1 MSYAGTGEV
10 QLKSYLVRSS
20 TPGPNEK
27 VLKYLDGMS
36 RESAETPPQSQ
47 VEDDEYTQDKVPSR
61 SGVYSPKSQN
71 GQLLQDLAA
80 SPVSYE
86 QNIAGRQLDEDDVG
100 SDVQQRSETPLPVR
114 EPGPHDPPGPHY
126 ESYGSSFGNFG
137 QLPPDDYPPQT
148 PYGYGNWNPAWT
160 DGSKTETPWNA
171 GAAPNLA
178 PLPESVSSPRVASVA
193 INVESP
199 SSKETRLHGSTPSRA
214 SQKAP
219 SSPASA
225 KTASRPPSKAPT
237 KVSEPDGR
245 PLSPISLKSRSS
257 NPKTRTTDKGTVYP
271 PLPES
276 RVGEDEYD
284 VPTTPRARSKAPS
297 VAPSDSLS
305 QIHHKRARKEKEAA
319 NVNGSQPP
327 VNEATFSPRSA
338 QQILYN
344 GNSRAM
350 SPGGAYSQ
358 TSRPFSPYKYGP
370 TASDLLDSAIRGRA
384 MVIPEE
390 PEKASTATPSKAP
403 SSKAPTHVSKPPS
416 AAPSHR
422 SKHSESRTASKA
434 PSKVPSAAPSHNTV
448 RSQSSRQSTQR
459 EGNATPVPVPSR
471 VKSPD
476 TEELNQEEARIVEQ
490 ALASTSRTPRTSYY
504 TPSVL
509 DAEVAQSSFH
519 DMELC
524 ILLHQLKNPA
534 THDLVRK
541 VVLKAVKQRMKK
553 LSMKYDNESI
563 KEYQRSHH
571 HNHDPTAILGAA
583 TAEDNSDEPP
593 KWAADLKREIL
604 LMQQRIE
611 SLGPKIE
618 NLMPQPPQS
627 YDEASRFYDGGD
639 DDDTHTPVT
648 QTVNIHTQATGTM
661 AESLY
666 QTEIMTEDVP
676 PGHHLDQGD
685 FEEED
690 GEMTEASRPGF
701 PATDQTRTPPNYDL
715 GEMRDDSPG
724 QQYLEEELYKLRQR
738 PSAAGAQ
745 ETTWDVRRS
754 DIEEE
759 EDYDDR
765 ETVPAVAPT
774 IPGTETGDFEPAH
787 PPSPPLPPIPDEVP
801 HNSVSSVQQQPYDD
815 YHNSLPPWQRI
826 HQKLLDWAIIWR
838 ISELDEALNSTTR
851 GHQVNEVAL
860 SIWAT
865 QTYKRY
871 VRSRMTDSPQGV
883 VDRLFVPPTMADAIS
898 TAVFNG
904 RHGDACRMLREL
916 WGPFGLQGMPRLLVV
931 LAKHRSDEDHWV
943 VHRFSLPD
951 GALTT
956 YDSYPERTLPDG
968 RPLGWWFAIR
978 VAWPNAIYPSPDHL
992 MQKMVRLHRPMQ
1004 LAIDNSVAA
1013 AGIWRNILMGSRAER
1028 SLDLERLRDLINT
1041 EVKSLRQRK
1050 LMGKLSINAPR
1061 PAWEDMS

>member
-1 MSYAGTGEV
+1 MSYAGTGDA
-10 QLKSYLVRSS
+10 QLKTYLVRST
-20 TPGPNEK
+20 TPGPSEK

-36 RESAETPPQSQ
+36 RESVETPQESNVDP
-47 VEDDEYTQDKVPSR
+47 DDYNEPMAKTPSR
-61 SGVYSPKSQN
+61 NGIYSPKSQN
-71 GQLLQDLAA
+71 GQILQDLAN

-86 QNIAGRQLDEDDVG
+86 QLSAGRPLEDDGDDIG

-126 ESYGSSFGNFG
+126 ESYGSSFGNMG
-137 QLPPDDYPPQT
+137 VLPPEDYPSHNA
-148 PYGYGNWNPAWT
+148 YGYSTWNPAWT
-160 DGSKTETPWNA
+160 DGSRTETPWNA
-171 GAAPNLA
+171 HPGNVANLT
-178 PLPESVSSPRVASVA
+178 PLPESVASPRVASVA
-193 INVESP
+193 ISVESP
-199 SSKETRLHGSTPSRA
+199 SSKSRTRFSHAASRS
-214 SQKAP
+214 SQRAP
-219 SSPASA
+219 SPPTSPKS
-225 KTASRPPSKAPT
+225 ASRTPSKAPT
-237 KVSEPDGR
+237 RVTEPDGR
-245 PLSPISLKSRSS
+245 PLSPVSMKSRSS
-257 NPKTRTTDKGTVYP
+257 ATRKSTTGKGTPYP

-276 RVGEDEYD
+276 RVGDDEYD
-284 VPTTPRARSKAPS
+284 TLMTPRARSKAPS

-305 QIHHKRARKEKEAA
+305 QVYQKRARKEAS
-319 NVNGSQPP
+319 NVNGSEVP

-338 QQILYN
+338 HQSLQN
-344 GNSRAM
+344 GNGRAM
-350 SPGGAYSQ
+350 SPGVAHSQ
-358 TSRPFSPYKYGP
+358 HSRPFSPYKYGP
-370 TASDLLDSAIRGRA
+370 TTADLLESAVRGRA

-390 PEKASTATPSKAP
+390 PEKPPSVALSKAP
-403 SSKAPTHVSKPPS
+403 SSKVSTHVSKPPS
-416 AAPSHR
+416 ATPSHR
-422 SKHSESRTASKA
+422 SRQSEVRTVSKA
-434 PSKVPSAAPSHNTV
+434 PSKVPSVAASNHTA
-448 RSQSSRQSTQR
+448 RTQASRR
-459 EGNATPVPVPSR
+459 EGNATPTPSR

-490 ALASTSRTPRTSYY
+490 AIASASASRTPRTSYY
-504 TPSVL
+504 TPSAL
-509 DAEVAQSSFH
+509 DAEIAQSSFH

-534 THDLVRK
+534 THEFVRK

-563 KEYQRSHH
+563 KEYQRTHH
-571 HNHDPTAILGAA
+571 HNHDPTSLLG
-583 TAEDNSDEPP
+583 EDRSDEPP

-618 NLMPQPPQS
+618 NLIPQQPQS
-627 YDEASRFYDGGD
+627 FGDESKFYDAGED
-639 DDDTHTPVT
+639 DDDETHTPVT

-661 AESLY
+661 AESLF
-666 QTEIMTEDVP
+666 QPETDIMTEDVP

-690 GEMTEASRPGF
+690 GDMTVSGHRGF
-701 PATDQTRTPPNYDL
+701 PATDQTRTPPHYDL
-715 GEMRDDSPG
+715 TDMRDDSPG

-738 PSAAGAQ
+738 PSEPGAQ

-754 DIEEE
+754 DMEDD
-759 EDYDDR
+759 EDYDR
-765 ETVPAVAPT
+765 ETAPAVAPT
-774 IPGTETGDFEPAH
+774 IPGTEVGDYEPNP
-787 PPSPPLPPIPDEVP
+787 PPSPPLPPLPNDVAR
-801 HNSVSSVQQQPYDD
+801 NSVSYDN
-815 YHNSLPPWQRI
+815 YQNNLPPWQRI

-838 ISELDEALNSTTR
+838 MGELDEALNSTTR
-851 GHQVNEVAL
+851 GYQVNEVAL

-883 VDRLFVPPTMADAIS
+883 VDRLFVPPNMADAIS

-978 VAWPNAIYPSPDHL
+978 LAWPNAIYPSPDHL

-1004 LAIDNSVAA
+1004 LPIDNSVAA

-1041 EVKSLRQRK
+1041 EVKNLRQRK
-1050 LMGKLSINAPR
+1050 HLGKLSINAPR
-1061 PAWEDMS
+1061 PAWEDMN